1 LKELLRGSLFIYN
14 RNLSSKNA
22 RAIPA
27 RERALVLQGGGALG
41 AYEAGAY
48 KALYEFVTERDEK
61 AGNRGRPA
69 FDIIAG
75 TSIGAMNSAVLTSYV
90 VENGTYEG
98 SVERLLDFWNY
109 LSKESNADTNP
120 FFKPWWDHLHNVD
133 KAVASG
139 EAARRYYSSKEFAM
153 TGVPHVFSPLTPM
166 HDRRFFDFFG
176 NTWYRFSNEPL
187 RKSLERFVKF
197 PIATSY
203 EDNQPRLLLVAVDV
217 ADGAPVVFDSYAK
230 EDGSRK
236 SEYGRYITQEDGN
249 GVGFEHR
256 MKYDDGITVD
266 HVLASG
272 CYPVNFDFTLLPV
285 ESYSSDPSAID
296 NDSVLG
302 ANSINDGSS
311 VSSGASSSSSTSSSG
326 PDFSGQYRKEIRRFW
341 DGGMLTNT
349 PLTQLV
355 LHHRRYWYRTRG
367 IKDKV
372 PSLAVAV
379 INVHPTRQAEIPT
392 DHDGVVSRNADITFS
407 DRSHREQEVLLLISD
422 YVDLVKDL
430 IKIAKDN
437 GVKEKL
443 ITDLLN
449 KRTKYHGIGLPP
461 RLNKEIVEGVFD
473 IEDVYRIER
482 TYDEHTISEK
492 VYDFS
497 VGTVQALIK
506 SGYEDSLKYI
516 NAVRSKIKYR

>member
-1 LKELLRGSLFIYN
+1 LN
-14 RNLSSKNA
+14 SSKNA
-22 RAIPA
+22 TAIPA
-27 RERALVLQGGGALG
+27 KERALVLQGGGALG

-48 KALYEFVTERDEK
+48 KALYEFVTKKDEREGSK
-61 AGNRGRPA
+61 GRPA

-98 SVERLLDFWNY
+98 SVERLIDFWSY
-109 LSKESNADTNP
+109 LSKESNADANP
-120 FFKPWWDHLHNVD
+120 WFKPWWDHLHNID
-133 KAVASG
+133 KAIATG

-153 TGVPHVFSPLTPM
+153 FGVPHVFSPLTPL

-187 RKSLERFVKF
+187 RKSLERFAKF
-197 PIATSY
+197 PIATSH
-203 EDNQPRLLLVAVDV
+203 EENQPRLILVSVDV
-217 ADGAPVVFDSYAK
+217 ADGVPVVFDSYAK
-230 EDGSRK
+230 QDGSRK
-236 SEYGRYITQEDGN
+236 SVYGRYIRQEDGKE
-249 GVGFEHR
+249 VGFEHVI
-256 MKYDDGITVD
+256 KYDDGITVD

-272 CYPVNFDFTLLPV
+272 CYPINFDFTLLPV

-296 NDSVLG
+296 NDSILG
-302 ANSINDGSS
+302 ASSINDDSS
-311 VSSGASSSSSTSSSG
+311 VSSGAGSPSSTSSG
-326 PDFSGQYRKEIRRFW
+326 PDFNGQYRKEIRRFW

-355 LHHRRYWYRTRG
+355 LHHRNYWYKIRG
-367 IKDKV
+367 LKDKV
-372 PSLAVAV
+372 PSLAIAV
-379 INVHPTRQAEIPT
+379 INVHPTRQTEIPT
-392 DHDGVVSRNADITFS
+392 DHDGVVSRNNDITFS
-407 DRSHREQEVLLLISD
+407 DRSHREQEVLLLVSD

-473 IEDVYRIER
+473 IGDVYRIER
-482 TYDEHTISEK
+482 TYDENTISEK
-492 VYDFS
+492 TYDFS
-497 VGTVQALIK
+497 IGTVTALLK
-506 SGYEDSLKYI
+506 SGYEDSLNFVNTLHLERK
-516 NAVRSKIKYR
+516 